1 MAGLFRPELTVGWG
15 ATCGIFF
22 LSGLTLPTSELAAAA
37 FRVREHTAIQGV
49 NLVVLPSIMWLV
61 TTLLGARISATLR
74 AGLLAMSA
82 LPTTVNMCVALTRSA
97 GGNEALAIFNAV
109 IGNVLGVV
117 VTPPLLLLLLGASVD
132 ISIVDA
138 MTKLTK
144 KVIVPLVVGQLVRPA
159 LADALKVRTL
169 TLGPN
174 PSPNPSPSPS
184 PHALQ
189 GRKKLLSR
197 SSETLLLAIVYTTFC
212 DTFLRGFGMPA
223 STVALLGAPIDAHC
237 MRTAY
242 ALHAH
247 CMCATYTGALLAA
260 GHVACLGLTWQLAK
274 LLGLQARRAALIMS
288 STLYMHML
296 HTRCMHTAC
305 TLHARCMC
313 MCMCTT
319 RIHCTCCA
327 ACALQARDRI
337 AFIMCST
344 HKTLA
349 LGLPLFKVIFAGRSD
364 LAVLCT
370 PLLLQHPLQL
380 IIGSILAPRLKKIA
394 EAEDASAP

>member
-49 NLVVLPSIMWLV
+49 NLVVLPLIMWSI
-61 TTLLGARISATLR
+61 TTLLGARISSTLR

-184 PHALQ
+184 P
-189 GRKKLLSR
+189 
-197 SSETLLLAIVYTTFC
+197 
-212 DTFLRGFGMPA
+212 
-223 STVALLGAPIDAHC
+223 
-237 MRTAY
+237 
-242 ALHAH
+242 
-247 CMCATYTGALLAA
+247 
-260 GHVACLGLTWQLAK
+260 
-274 LLGLQARRAALIMS
+274 
-288 STLYMHML
+288 
-296 HTRCMHTAC
+296 
-305 TLHARCMC
+305 
-313 MCMCTT
+313 
-319 RIHCTCCA
+319 
-327 ACALQARDRI
+327 
-337 AFIMCST
+337 
-344 HKTLA
+344 
-349 LGLPLFKVIFAGRSD
+349 
-364 LAVLCT
+364 
-370 PLLLQHPLQL
+370 
-380 IIGSILAPRLKKIA
+380 
-394 EAEDASAP
+394 

>member
-1 MAGLFRPELTVGWG
+1 LRGGGDDATAARAYRAVTGFLDRRYFLVGAASAVALAAIAPTIGCTGGFFRPELTVGWG

-22 LSGLTLPTSELAAAA
+22 ISGLTLPTSELAAAA

-49 NLVVLPSIMWLV
+49 NLIVLPLIMWSI

-117 VTPPLLLLLLGASVD
+117 VTPPLLLLLLGASSD

-144 KVIVPLVVGQLVRPA
+144 KVVVPLVVGQLVRPA
-159 LADALKVRTL
+159 LADALK
-169 TLGPN
+169 
-174 PSPNPSPSPS
+174 
-184 PHALQ
+184 

-223 STVALLGAPIDAHC
+223 STVALLGA
-237 MRTAY
+237 
-242 ALHAH
+242 
-247 CMCATYTGALLAA
+247 LLAA

-274 LLGLQARRAALIMS
+274 LLG
-288 STLYMHML
+288 
-296 HTRCMHTAC
+296 
-305 TLHARCMC
+305 
-313 MCMCTT
+313 
-319 RIHCTCCA
+319 
-327 ACALQARDRI
+327 LQARDRI

-394 EAEDASAP
+394 EAEDAGAP

>member
-1 MAGLFRPELTVGWG
+1 MAGFFRPELTVGWG

-22 LSGLTLPTSELAAAA
+22 ISGLTLPTSELAAAA

-49 NLVVLPSIMWLV
+49 NLIVLPLIMWSI

-117 VTPPLLLLLLGASVD
+117 VTPPLLLLLLGASAD

-144 KVIVPLVVGQLVRPA
+144 KVVVPLVVGQLVRPS
-159 LADALKVRTL
+159 LADALKVRPS
-169 TLGPN
+169 PN
-174 PSPNPSPSPS
+174 SSPNPSPGPG
-184 PHALQ
+184 PTPTPTPNALQ

-223 STVALLGAPIDAHC
+223 STVALLGAPLDEHCMRTACALHAHC
-237 MRTAY
+237 MRTACVCR
-242 ALHAH
+242 HAGDGR
-247 CMCATYTGALLAA
+247 TLPLLRRRLAA
-260 GHVACLGLTWQLAK
+260 
-274 LLGLQARRAALIMS
+274 
-288 STLYMHML
+288 
-296 HTRCMHTAC
+296 
-305 TLHARCMC
+305 
-313 MCMCTT
+313 
-319 RIHCTCCA
+319 
-327 ACALQARDRI
+327 
-337 AFIMCST
+337 
-344 HKTLA
+344 
-349 LGLPLFKVIFAGRSD
+349 
-364 LAVLCT
+364 
-370 PLLLQHPLQL
+370 
-380 IIGSILAPRLKKIA
+380 
-394 EAEDASAP
+394 